1 MTRFAVRLAAFAAA
15 FALLP
20 FGSVRAADPIRLAL
34 PLSMDVTPALY
45 ADKAGLFK
53 KAGLDV
59 QITQLNSGAAI
70 AAAVAGGAQQI
81 GFSSLPALISGHVR
95 GVSFQLIA
103 PGGVYDDADPYAY
116 FLVRKDGTIKSGKD
130 LNGKTLG
137 STSLKDLNWVAAS
150 AWIDQH
156 GGDSKTVKFIELPNP
171 ALTPAL
177 AEGRIDGFSVGEPWN
192 LFAVQ
197 SGKARSIGKPFSAI
211 ANHFIM
217 TGYFVTKDWADK
229 NRDTL
234 QKIERVLV
242 EASAYVNAHPAE
254 NNALQAAWTKIPAD
268 ILAKAAKGTDTPYLD
283 AKLVQ
288 PMIDISAKY
297 GVISKPFPA
306 DELISP
312 YALKAPR

>member
-1 MTRFAVRLAAFAAA
+1 MKTLVARLVALGAVLALVPFA
-15 FALLP
+15 P
-20 FGSVRAADPIRLAL
+20 VRAADSVKMAL

-45 ADKAGLFK
+45 AEKAGLFK

-59 QITQLNSGAAI
+59 EITKLNSGAAI

-95 GVSFQLIA
+95 GVPFQLIA
-103 PGGVYDDADPYAY
+103 PGGIYDDADPYAS
-116 FLVRKDGTIKSGKD
+116 FIVRKDATIKSGKD

-156 GGDSKTVKFIELPNP
+156 GGDSKTVRFIELPNP

-192 LFAVQ
+192 LFAVD
-197 SGKARSIGKPFSAI
+197 SGKAKSIGKPFSAI
-211 ANHFIM
+211 APKFIM
-217 TGYFVTKDWADK
+217 TGYFTTKDWAAK
-229 NRDTL
+229 NKDVVE
-234 QKIERVLV
+234 KVERILV
-242 EASAYVNAHPAE
+242 EASAYVNSHPTE
-254 NNALQAAWTKIPAD
+254 NNALQAAWTKIKPD
-268 ILAKAAKGTDTPYLD
+268 ILARAAKNTDAPYLD

-288 PMIDISAKY
+288 PMIDVSAKY
-297 GVISKPFPA
+297 GIIPKAFPA

-312 YALKAPR
+312 LALKAPR

>member
-1 MTRFAVRLAAFAAA
+1 MKTLVARLLTFAVLAALVPLA
-15 FALLP
+15 P
-20 FGSVRAADPIRLAL
+20 VRAADPIKIAL

-59 QITQLNSGAAI
+59 QITKLNSGAAI
-70 AAAVAGGAQQI
+70 AAAVAGGSQQI

-103 PGGVYDDADPYAY
+103 PGGIYDDADPYAA
-116 FLVRKDGTIKSGKD
+116 FLVRKDANIKSGKD

-156 GGDSKTVKFIELPNP
+156 GGDAKTVRFIELPNP

-177 AEGRIDGFSVGEPWN
+177 SEGRIDGFSVGEPWN
-192 LFAVQ
+192 LFALQ
-197 SGKARSIGKPFSAI
+197 SGKAKSIGKPFSAI
-211 ANHFIM
+211 APKFIM
-217 TGYFVTKDWADK
+217 TGYFTTKEWADK
-229 NRDTL
+229 NKDAVE
-234 QKIERVLV
+234 KVEHILV
-242 EASAYVNAHPAE
+242 EASNYVNSHPTE
-254 NNALQAAWTKIPAD
+254 NNALQAAWTKISPE
-268 ILAKAAKGTDTPYLD
+268 ILAKAAKNTDTPYLD

-288 PMIDISAKY
+288 PMIDVSAKY
-297 GVISKPFPA
+297 GVIPKAFPA
-306 DELISP
+306 QDLISP